1 MEERDERLETSQ
13 DAKIRIKQN
22 LYYIIIGIISFLSV
36 AFLPM
41 VGSTMGLDWKL
52 PDTTAGW
59 VVWAVSR
66 LIIATI
72 NVLIF
77 HSFMEQAKL
86 NIKDDAH
93 YIEARE
99 ILYKNKKKEHEPQ
112 SPQKW
117 QALQYGKKGT
127 TIFISSAMSVVA
139 LGQAILTFD
148 WVAMLAYIFTIAL
161 GLIFGIMQ
169 MKKAEAY
176 WTGEFYEYAL
186 KKQQEQD
193 TATKDVVEDK
203 EIINDND

>member
-1 MEERDERLETSQ
+1 MEEQDGRLVTSQ
-13 DAKIRIKQN
+13 DARERIKQN
-22 LYYIIIGIISFLSV
+22 LYYVIIGIISFLSV

-41 VGSTMGLDWKL
+41 VGSTIGLGWKL

-59 VVWAVSR
+59 VVWVVSR

-77 HSFMEQAKL
+77 YSFMEQAKL
-86 NIKDDAH
+86 NVKDNAH

-127 TIFISSAMSVVA
+127 TIFISSALSVVA
-139 LGQAILTFD
+139 LGQAMLTFD
-148 WVAMLAYIFTIAL
+148 WVAMLAYVFTMSH
-161 GLIFGIMQ
+161 GEIFGIMQ
-169 MKKAEAY
+169 MKKDEAY

-193 TATKDVVEDK
+193 TATAEDK
-203 EIINDND
+203 EIINDNN

>member
-1 MEERDERLETSQ
+1 MEEQDERLVISQ
-13 DAKIRIKQN
+13 NARERIKQN
-22 LYYIIIGIISFLSV
+22 LYYVIIGIISFLSV

-41 VGSTMGLDWKL
+41 VGSTIGLGWKL

-59 VVWAVSR
+59 VVWVVSR

-77 HSFMEQAKL
+77 YSFMEQAKL
-86 NIKDDAH
+86 NVKDNAH

-127 TIFISSAMSVVA
+127 TIFISSALSVVA
-139 LGQAILTFD
+139 LGQAMLTFD

-161 GLIFGIMQ
+161 GVIFGIMQ

-186 KKQQEQD
+186 KKQQEQE
-193 TATKDVVEDK
+193 TAAAENK
-203 EIINDND
+203 EIINDNN

>member
-1 MEERDERLETSQ
+1 M
-13 DAKIRIKQN
+13 
-22 LYYIIIGIISFLSV
+22 SV

-41 VGSTMGLDWKL
+41 VGSTIGLGWKL

-59 VVWAVSR
+59 VVWVVSR

-77 HSFMEQAKL
+77 YSFMEQAKL
-86 NIKDDAH
+86 NVKDNAH

-127 TIFISSAMSVVA
+127 TIFISSALSVVA
-139 LGQAILTFD
+139 LGQAMLTFD
-148 WVAMLAYIFTIAL
+148 WVAMLAYVFTIAL
-161 GLIFGIMQ
+161 GVIFGIMQ

-193 TATKDVVEDK
+193 TATAEDK

>member
-1 MEERDERLETSQ
+1 MEEQDGRLVTSQ
-13 DAKIRIKQN
+13 DARERIKQN
-22 LYYIIIGIISFLSV
+22 LYYVIIGIISFLSV

-41 VGSTMGLDWKL
+41 VGSTIGLGWKL

-59 VVWAVSR
+59 VVWVVSR

-77 HSFMEQAKL
+77 YSFMEQAKL
-86 NIKDDAH
+86 NVKDNEH

-127 TIFISSAMSVVA
+127 TIFISSALSVVA
-139 LGQAILTFD
+139 LGQAMLTFD
-148 WVAMLAYIFTIAL
+148 WVAMLAYVFTIAL
-161 GLIFGIMQ
+161 GVIFGIMQ

-186 KKQQEQD
+186 KKQQEQE
-193 TATKDVVEDK
+193 TAAAEDK

>member
-1 MEERDERLETSQ
+1 MEEQDGRLVTSQ
-13 DAKIRIKQN
+13 DARERIKQN
-22 LYYIIIGIISFLSV
+22 LYYVIIGIISFLSV

-41 VGSTMGLDWKL
+41 VGSTIGLGWKL

-59 VVWAVSR
+59 VVWVVSR

-77 HSFMEQAKL
+77 YSFMEQAKL
-86 NIKDDAH
+86 NVKDNEH

-127 TIFISSAMSVVA
+127 TIFISSALSVVA
-139 LGQAILTFD
+139 LGQAMLTFD
-148 WVAMLAYIFTIAL
+148 WVAMLAYVFTIAL
-161 GLIFGIMQ
+161 GVIFGIMQ

-186 KKQQEQD
+186 KKQQEQE
-193 TATKDVVEDK
+193 TAAAEDK
-203 EIINDND
+203 EIINDNN